1 MNDGSWRRYISLFTA
16 TPINIDASALLA
28 SLEKAFR
35 ANNFTEPFNTQTNAP
50 DNTKNAPIV
59 KIETQDGKNG
69 VWIGNQLIFMPVG
82 SDEEVHRLF
91 NALQATE
98 LASLKVRSYSL
109 NASRFNSV
117 NKEQIQE
124 MSPSDEITNLLSNNV
139 QELSRNATKQLSDTL
154 TAKDDITFSRSE
166 TGGLLIEMAIA
177 IDSTDM
183 TDGQTVGDIFASIDL
198 KTLTAHEDDVKKQ
211 ANSILIGK

>member
-1 MNDGSWRRYISLFTA
+1 MNDGSWRRYISLFTT
-16 TPINIDASALLA
+16 TPIDADASLLLA

-35 ANNFTEPFNTQTNAP
+35 ANNFTEPYNTQTNAP
-50 DNTKNAPIV
+50 DNTKNAPTV

-82 SDEEVHRLF
+82 SDEDVRKLF
-91 NALQATE
+91 NALRATE

-109 NASRFNSV
+109 NSSRFTIVNEEQLHGITPSSEVANVLNNS
-117 NKEQIQE
+117 
-124 MSPSDEITNLLSNNV
+124 V
-139 QELSRNATKQLSDTL
+139 QELSRNATKKLSDTL

-166 TGGLLIEMAIA
+166 AGSLVVELTIA

-198 KTLTAHEDDVKKQ
+198 KTLTAHEDDVKTQ